1 MWHGLLQNLAI
12 VALFISA
19 AGNAQ
24 DWLPRRRRLTRHI
37 LFGTLLAAGTIA
49 SMLTPVQLEPGLFVD
64 LRSSL
69 LTISSFFGGPLSGLI
84 TALLTVAV
92 RIYLGGSGAFAG
104 SLSILLSGAIGIS
117 GRFILRRRSTKWGHL
132 PILALAAS
140 VAPLV
145 GLLIAPLSKDADL
158 FWEVALPLFVMNF
171 ITTLLA
177 AAALQKARQ
186 ASEERNLLKAA
197 LNQAPDYLY
206 VKDRQSRFVETS
218 RLVAASNGFSS
229 SDQLHGL
236 TDLDL
241 TDDAHA
247 GDLFNQEQ
255 AILSSGEPMVD
266 YAERLVGADGKERWF
281 VTSKI
286 PVKNADGEVIGLS
299 GLTRDVTERHQLDV
313 ELQASRNQLAYALQE
328 MSDGLAMF
336 DSNGI
341 LVFCNDQYRDAF
353 PRTSA
358 LRKPGVPFRE
368 ILAMVA
374 ATREQTGIPDHRAD
388 QWVDEVAQSLL
399 TDGEQEVKLFDG
411 RWIRIRTRR
420 TSEGSAMV
428 VTSDVTTIKEAEATL
443 QVMTDQLKVLATTD
457 GLTGLVNRRGFD
469 QALDREL
476 SRSIRNATAFS
487 LLLADVDL
495 FKKFNDQ
502 YGHPAGDECLRSV
515 SRALQSG
522 ARRPSDT
529 VARYGGEEFV
539 AILPETDE
547 DGAYVVA
554 ENLRAKIQKMAIPHA
569 QSPAGV
575 VTISVGLTT
584 LKPGESMA
592 AADLLTRADEALYDA
607 KYAGRNRVM
616 GWRRRYAG
624 GASAGA

>member
-1 MWHGLLQNLAI
+1 
-12 VALFISA
+12 
-19 AGNAQ
+19 
-24 DWLPRRRRLTRHI
+24 
-37 LFGTLLAAGTIA
+37 
-49 SMLTPVQLEPGLFVD
+49 
-64 LRSSL
+64 
-69 LTISSFFGGPLSGLI
+69 
-84 TALLTVAV
+84 
-92 RIYLGGSGAFAG
+92 
-104 SLSILLSGAIGIS
+104 
-117 GRFILRRRSTKWGHL
+117 
-132 PILALAAS
+132 
-140 VAPLV
+140 
-145 GLLIAPLSKDADL
+145 
-158 FWEVALPLFVMNF
+158 
-171 ITTLLA
+171 
-177 AAALQKARQ
+177 
-186 ASEERNLLKAA
+186 
-197 LNQAPDYLY
+197 
-206 VKDRQSRFVETS
+206 
-218 RLVAASNGFSS
+218 
-229 SDQLHGL
+229 
-236 TDLDL
+236 
-241 TDDAHA
+241 
-247 GDLFNQEQ
+247 
-255 AILSSGEPMVD
+255 
-266 YAERLVGADGKERWF
+266 
-281 VTSKI
+281 
-286 PVKNADGEVIGLS
+286 
-299 GLTRDVTERHQLDV
+299 
-313 ELQASRNQLAYALQE
+313 
-328 MSDGLAMF
+328 
-336 DSNGI
+336 
-341 LVFCNDQYRDAF
+341 
-353 PRTSA
+353 
-358 LRKPGVPFRE
+358 
-368 ILAMVA
+368 
-374 ATREQTGIPDHRAD
+374 
-388 QWVDEVAQSLL
+388 
-399 TDGEQEVKLFDG
+399 
-411 RWIRIRTRR
+411 
-420 TSEGSAMV
+420 MV

-584 LKPGESMA
+584 LKLGESMA